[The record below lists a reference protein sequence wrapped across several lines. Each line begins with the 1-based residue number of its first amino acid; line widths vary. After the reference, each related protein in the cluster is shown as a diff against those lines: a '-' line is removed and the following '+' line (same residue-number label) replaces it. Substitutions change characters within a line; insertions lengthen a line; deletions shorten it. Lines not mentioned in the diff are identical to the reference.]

1 VSRES
6 LVSIID
12 DDESVRSA
20 LGSLVRSFGYRVE
33 IYDSA
38 DAYLDRGIPGTDCVL
53 TDIQMPGTNGIEL
66 KRRLDAMACAAP
78 VILMTAR
85 SEADL
90 LARAEACGAHALLC
104 KPFSMDALLNC
115 IESAIGKPS

>member
-1 VSRES
+1 MSRES

-12 DDESVRSA
+12 DDESVRCA
-20 LGSLVRSFGYRVE
+20 LGSLIRSLGYRVE

-38 DAYLDRGIPGTDCVL
+38 DAYLDRGIPGAGCVL
-53 TDIQMPGTNGIEL
+53 TDIQMPGISGIEL
-66 KRRLDAMACAAP
+66 KRRLDAMHCADP

-90 LARAEACGAHALLC
+90 HARAQACGAHALLC
-104 KPFSMDALLNC
+104 KPFSIDMLLNC
-115 IESAIGKPS
+115 LESAIGKPS